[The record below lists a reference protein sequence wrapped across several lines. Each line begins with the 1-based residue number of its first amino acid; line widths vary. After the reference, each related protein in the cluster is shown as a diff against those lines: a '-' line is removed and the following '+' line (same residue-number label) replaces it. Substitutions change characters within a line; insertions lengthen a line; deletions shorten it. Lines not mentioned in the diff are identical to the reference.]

1 MSKDWE
7 TTVVEEFGEGLLIIL
22 LELEILIQEFLL
34 LLLVLKLQRGV
45 LENLHHNTL
54 GLFLQE
60 NITYTE

>member
-1 MSKDWE
+1 M
-7 TTVVEEFGEGLLIIL
+7 VEEFGEGLLIIL